1 MQLFAAFFCRA
12 FTQSGRSGLASGL
25 LLAAEVQEPGL
36 EALPERATAFFVS
49 LACAVI
55 AGLAA
60 WVGLVVFAIWLFAR

>member
-1 MQLFAAFFCRA
+1 
-12 FTQSGRSGLASGL
+12 
-25 LLAAEVQEPGL
+25 LAAEVKESGF

-60 WVGLVVFAIWLFAR
+60 WFGLVVFAIWLFAR

>member
-12 FTQSGRSGLASGL
+12 FTQGGRSGLASGL
-25 LLAAEVQEPGL
+25 LLAAEVRETGL
-36 EALPERATAFFVS
+36 EVPERATTFFVS

-60 WVGLVVFAIWLFAR
+60 WFGLVVFGIWLFAR